1 MQHNHVL
8 FKCSCYPSPLLRS
21 PFARASLL
29 ERPLCSPIL
38 VPAPIGGFKASFG
51 KQPTEML
58 AQRVAAQRSMRASW
72 DAASVAV
79 AAVGP
84 SMGVDMAALKSLVAS
99 ARGALAQA
107 SR

>member
-1 MQHNHVL
+1 
-8 FKCSCYPSPLLRS
+8 
-21 PFARASLL
+21 
-29 ERPLCSPIL
+29 
-38 VPAPIGGFKASFG
+38 
-51 KQPTEML
+51 ML
-58 AQRVAAQRSMRASW
+58 AQRAAAQRSMRASG

>member
-1 MQHNHVL
+1 MH
-8 FKCSCYPSPLLRS
+8 
-21 PFARASLL
+21 RAS
-29 ERPLCSPIL
+29 
-38 VPAPIGGFKASFG
+38 PATIGGFKASFG
-51 KQPTEML
+51 KRPAEML
-58 AQRVAAQRSMRASW
+58 VQRVAARQGTRASG
-72 DAASVAV
+72 DAASAAV